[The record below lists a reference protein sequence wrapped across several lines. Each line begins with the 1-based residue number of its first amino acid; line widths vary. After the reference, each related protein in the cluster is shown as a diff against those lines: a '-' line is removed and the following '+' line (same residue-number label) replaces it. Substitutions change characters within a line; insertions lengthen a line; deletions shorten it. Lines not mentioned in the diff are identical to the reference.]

1 MSPHDVHAACAG
13 NDELA
18 RQALSKRKVFEETAA
33 GLQEQLALQQ
43 SSVDKLIDDT
53 RTLEA
58 KIQDAKTK
66 KDTLKA
72 RAQAAKTTSK
82 VTGVVGSIDTSNALA
97 AFEKME
103 EKVLRLE
110 AEADAI
116 SSMSEV
122 DKLTDEF
129 KLLKGTDDID
139 AELAA
144 MKKEIEGPK
153 KPVGELPAGREPAA
167 SSPGIFLIH
176 QNTTHSTC
184 TFNKVPV
191 RRAYCAFAPCPV
203 ACTACNPV
211 AKDLFCINFPEA

>member
-1 MSPHDVHAACAG
+1 VSPHDVHAACAG

-153 KPVGELPAGREPAA
+153 KPVGELPAGREVDDA
-167 SSPGIFLIH
+167 IEREL
-176 QNTTHSTC
+176 
-184 TFNKVPV
+184 
-191 RRAYCAFAPCPV
+191 R
-203 ACTACNPV
+203 
-211 AKDLFCINFPEA
+211 DLKSDSD

>member
-1 MSPHDVHAACAG
+1 MTGLSDTLHSCSLSASVLCVSVSLSLSFSSG

-18 RQALSKRKVFEETAA
+18 RQALSKRKVFEETAT
-33 GLQEQLALQQ
+33 GLREQLALQQ
-43 SSVDKLIDDT
+43 SSVDKLIEDT

-82 VTGVVGSIDTSNALA
+82 VTGVVGSIDTSNALS

-116 SSMSEV
+116 STMSEV

-129 KLLKGTDDID
+129 KQLKGADDID
-139 AELAA
+139 AELEA
-144 MKKEIEGPK
+144 MRREIEGPK
-153 KPVGELPAGREPAA
+153 APKGELPPGR
-167 SSPGIFLIH
+167 
-176 QNTTHSTC
+176 
-184 TFNKVPV
+184 PV
-191 RRAYCAFAPCPV
+191 DDAIEKEL
-203 ACTACNPV
+203 NDM
-211 AKDLFCINFPEA
+211 K

>member
-1 MSPHDVHAACAG
+1 M
-13 NDELA
+13 
-18 RQALSKRKVFEETAA
+18 
-33 GLQEQLALQQ
+33 QQ

-116 SSMSEV
+116 SSMTEV
-122 DKLTDEF
+122 DRLTDEF
-129 KLLKGTDDID
+129 KQLKGSDDID
-139 AELAA
+139 AELEA
-144 MKKEIEGPK
+144 MRREIEGPK
-153 KPVGELPAGREPAA
+153 APKGELPPGR
-167 SSPGIFLIH
+167 
-176 QNTTHSTC
+176 
-184 TFNKVPV
+184 PV
-191 RRAYCAFAPCPV
+191 DDAIEKEL
-203 ACTACNPV
+203 NDM
-211 AKDLFCINFPEA
+211 K